1 MQYLKQ
7 LYQLFKPSPT
17 GGLLPGS
24 AARRSATVSHRRFV
38 AAPQDHLHPLSQQ
51 HRDAG
56 NARRPGRTR
65 HENLLSN
72 QVEGVVV
79 LFAVE
84 PLVVQ
89 GPEGPFSDAV
99 MARSLDPGAD
109 VRNWSISRE
118 VPFDQVGAPCQV
130 GSRHGSCGPWGG
142 ADTPSRPSRL
152 HEPAHR
158 PSGLVATPPAFQDFV
173 DPPLA
178 GGFVRSR

>member
-7 LYQLFKPSPT
+7 LYQLFKPPPT

-24 AARRSATVSHRRFV
+24 AARRSAAVRHRRFV
-38 AAPQDHLHPLSQQ
+38 AVPLDHLHPLSQQ
-51 HRDAG
+51 HRDTG
-56 NARRPGRTR
+56 DARRPGRTR
-65 HENLLSN
+65 REDRLSN

-89 GPEGPFSDAV
+89 GLKGPFSDAV

-118 VPFDQVGAPCQV
+118 ASFSVRSGRPARSAAGTVVVGL
-130 GSRHGSCGPWGG
+130 G
-142 ADTPSRPSRL
+142 A
-152 HEPAHR
+152 
-158 PSGLVATPPAFQDFV
+158 GLTPPPGCMSRRTVPRDWLQHH
-173 DPPLA
+173 P
-178 GGFVRSR
+178 RSKALWTRL